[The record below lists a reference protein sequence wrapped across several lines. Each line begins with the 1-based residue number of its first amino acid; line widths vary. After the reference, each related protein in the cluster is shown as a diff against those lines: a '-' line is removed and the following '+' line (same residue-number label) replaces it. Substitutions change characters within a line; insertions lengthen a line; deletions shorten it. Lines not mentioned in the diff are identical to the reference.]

1 MPDLGSYSRRATGY
15 ILYVFNLSLEMSIEG
30 VTNLLVVG
38 LTGGI
43 ASGKSTVSG
52 FFKDA
57 GAVIIDADLV
67 ARQVVAPGLPA
78 WQAIRSVFGERVV
91 RPDGALDRPLLGD
104 LVFKDAQLREQLEEI
119 VHPHVRNVMDQE
131 VSRLAKRHPK
141 SLIIKDIPLLFESG
155 MTDGLSDII
164 VVYVPPEVQLKRLM
178 KRDGIGPDA
187 ARRRIDAQMSIE
199 EKRRLATLVIDNSG
213 DVSQTESQVMRI
225 YNKLTRIA

>member
-1 MPDLGSYSRRATGY
+1 MP
-15 ILYVFNLSLEMSIEG
+15 
-30 VTNLLVVG
+30 VVG

-52 FFKDA
+52 LFKDA

-78 WQAIRSVFGERVV
+78 WQAIKSVFGEEVV
-91 RPDGALDRPLLGD
+91 RPDGALDRALLGD
-104 LVFKDAQLREQLEEI
+104 LVFKDARLREQLEEI
-119 VHPHVRNVMDQE
+119 VHPRVRDVMDLE
-131 VSRLAKRHPK
+131 VSRLINVDPK
-141 SLIIKDIPLLFESG
+141 KLIIKDIPLLFETG
-155 MTDGLSDII
+155 MTNGLTDII
-164 VVYVPPEVQLKRLM
+164 VVYVPVEVQLKRLM
-178 KRDGIGPDA
+178 ERDQIGPHA

-225 YNKLTRIA
+225 YNKLTRST